1 MRHTRIGYQP
11 IMTNQKPD
19 GWFEHLL
26 AIGQALPGGAG
37 FICYRKLKRRFRQRN
52 AHVWQQIIDDLRP
65 GDLCIDLGANVGT
78 ITQQMAGTGA
88 HVIAF
93 EPDPDTFAML
103 ETNVGIGSNIELHQ
117 KAAGH
122 KAERLLLKRSKRLN
136 EDFERFSEASSLVRD
151 DHTMD
156 AANSVEVEVVDF
168 PNFAA
173 SLDRDIR
180 LIKMDI
186 EGAEWDLL
194 EALLKHPILDRIDC
208 IFVETHEWMD
218 AKKYM
223 PQASRLQRRA
233 EEIGRPY
240 INLFWH

>member
-1 MRHTRIGYQP
+1 MKHATVGFQP
-11 IMTNQKPD
+11 VMPHQKPI
-19 GWFEHLL
+19 GRFEQFL
-26 AIGQALPGGAG
+26 AVGQSLPGKLGY
-37 FICYRKLKRRFRQRN
+37 ICYRKLKRRFRQRHL
-52 AHVWQQIIDDLRP
+52 HVWQQLIDDLRP
-65 GDLCIDLGANVGT
+65 NDLCIDLGANVGS
-78 ITQQMAGTGA
+78 ITQQIAGTGA

-103 ETNVGIGSNIELHQ
+103 ETNVGIGSNITLYQ

-122 KAERLLLKRSKRLN
+122 KQERLLLKRSKRLQ
-136 EDFERFSEASSLVRD
+136 EDFERFSEASSLVRED
-151 DHTMD
+151 SSMD
-156 AANSVEVEVVDF
+156 AANSVEVDVIDF
-168 PNFAA
+168 PAFAA

-194 EALLKHPILDRIDC
+194 EALLEHPVLKRIDC

-218 AKKYM
+218 PKKYM
-223 PQASRLQRRA
+223 AQAARLQKRA
-233 EEIGRPY
+233 EEMHRPY